1 MRTLKTPFSLL
12 RALALVLLALSLNA
26 CALLAP
32 RDPLNVQVAG
42 IQPLPG
48 EGLELRL
55 LVKLR
60 LQNPNDAAV
69 DYDGVA
75 LSLEV
80 NDRRLASGVS
90 DQQGAVPRYGET
102 LLSVPVTIS
111 ALSVARQALG
121 LAENADLDALP
132 YVLRGKLGGGV
143 FGTRRFVETGTIDLS
158 GAASPYRR
166 VP

>member
-1 MRTLKTPFSLL
+1 MPKPLL
-12 RALALVLLALSLNA
+12 SRLRLLALALLALSLSA
-26 CALLAP
+26 CALLP
-32 RDPLNVQVAG
+32 SHDPLEVQVAG

-60 LQNPNDAAV
+60 LQNPNNAAV

-75 LSLEV
+75 LSLSV

-90 DQQGAVPRYGET
+90 DQRGSVPRFGERVV
-102 LLSVPVTIS
+102 SVPVTIS

-121 LAENADLDALP
+121 LADGSRLDALP
-132 YVLRGKLGGGV
+132 YVLRGKLGGGL
-143 FGTRRFVETGTIDLS
+143 FGTRRFTDKGTLDLS
-158 GAASPYRR
+158 GVANPYR
-166 VP
+166 PLP

>member
-1 MRTLKTPFSLL
+1 MPKPLL
-12 RALALVLLALSLNA
+12 SRLRLLALALLALSLSA
-26 CALLAP
+26 CALLP
-32 RDPLNVQVAG
+32 SHDPLEVQVAG

-75 LSLEV
+75 LSLSV

-90 DQQGAVPRYGET
+90 DQRGSVPRFGERV
-102 LLSVPVTIS
+102 LSVPVTIS

-121 LAENADLDALP
+121 LADGSRLDALP
-132 YVLRGKLGGGV
+132 YVLRGKLGGGLL
-143 FGTRRFVETGTIDLS
+143 GTRRFTDKGTLDLS
-158 GAASPYRR
+158 GVANPYR
-166 VP
+166 PEP

>member
-1 MRTLKTPFSLL
+1 MPKTLLSRLHLL
-12 RALALVLLALSLNA
+12 VLALLALSLSA
-26 CALLAP
+26 CALLP
-32 RDPLNVQVAG
+32 SHDPLEVQVAG

-60 LQNPNDAAV
+60 LLNPNDAAV

-75 LSLEV
+75 LSLSV

-90 DQQGAVPRYGET
+90 DQRGSVPRFGERV
-102 LLSVPVTIS
+102 LSVPVTIS

-121 LAENADLDALP
+121 LADGSRLDALP
-132 YVLRGKLGGGV
+132 YVLRGKLGGGLL
-143 FGTRRFVETGTIDLS
+143 GTRRFTDKGTLDLS
-158 GAASPYRR
+158 GVANPYR
-166 VP
+166 PLP

>member
-1 MRTLKTPFSLL
+1 MPKTLLSRLHLL
-12 RALALVLLALSLNA
+12 VLALLALSLSA
-26 CALLAP
+26 CALLP
-32 RDPLNVQVAG
+32 SYDPLEVQVAG

-48 EGLELRL
+48 EGLELHL

-75 LSLEV
+75 LSLSV

-90 DQQGAVPRYGET
+90 DQRGSVPRFGERV
-102 LLSVPVTIS
+102 LSVPVTIS

-121 LAENADLDALP
+121 LADGSRLDALP
-132 YVLRGKLGGGV
+132 YVLRGKLGGGL
-143 FGTRRFVETGTIDLS
+143 FGTRRFTDKGTLDLS
-158 GAASPYRR
+158 GATNPYR
-166 VP
+166 PEP

>member
-1 MRTLKTPFSLL
+1 MPKTLLSRLHLL
-12 RALALVLLALSLNA
+12 VLALLALSLSA
-26 CALLAP
+26 CALLP
-32 RDPLNVQVAG
+32 SHDPLEVQVAG

-75 LSLEV
+75 LSLSV

-90 DQQGAVPRYGET
+90 DQRGSVPRFGERV
-102 LLSVPVTIS
+102 LSVPVTIS

-121 LAENADLDALP
+121 LADGSRLDALP
-132 YVLRGKLGGGV
+132 YVLRGKLGGGLL
-143 FGTRRFVETGTIDLS
+143 GTRRFTDKGTLDLS
-158 GAASPYRR
+158 GVTNPYR
-166 VP
+166 PEP

>member
-1 MRTLKTPFSLL
+1 MLTTLLSRLRLL
-12 RALALVLLALSLNA
+12 ALALLAVGLSA
-26 CALLAP
+26 CALLP
-32 RDPLNVQVAG
+32 GHDPLEVQVAG

-60 LQNPNDAAV
+60 LQNPNDAPI

-75 LSLEV
+75 LSLSV

-90 DQQGAVPRYGET
+90 DQRGSVPRFGERV
-102 LLSVPVTIS
+102 LSVPVTIS

-121 LAENADLDALP
+121 LADGSRLDALP
-132 YVLRGKLGGGV
+132 YVLRGKLGGGLL
-143 FGTRRFVETGTIDLS
+143 GTRRFSDKGTLDLS
-158 GAASPYRR
+158 GVTSPYRP

>member
-1 MRTLKTPFSLL
+1 MPKTLLSRLHLL
-12 RALALVLLALSLNA
+12 VLALLALSLSA
-26 CALLAP
+26 CALLP
-32 RDPLNVQVAG
+32 SHDPLEVQVAG

-75 LSLEV
+75 LSLSV

-90 DQQGAVPRYGET
+90 DQRGSVPRFGERV
-102 LLSVPVTIS
+102 LSVPVTIS

-121 LAENADLDALP
+121 LADGSRLDALP
-132 YVLRGKLGGGV
+132 YVLRGKLGGGLL
-143 FGTRRFVETGTIDLS
+143 GTRRFTDKGTLDLS
-158 GAASPYRR
+158 GVANPYR
-166 VP
+166 PEP

>member
-1 MRTLKTPFSLL
+1 MPKTLLSRLHLL
-12 RALALVLLALSLNA
+12 VLALLALSLSA
-26 CALLAP
+26 CALLP
-32 RDPLNVQVAG
+32 SHDPLEVQVAG

-60 LQNPNDAAV
+60 LLNPNDAAV

-75 LSLEV
+75 LSLSV

-90 DQQGAVPRYGET
+90 DQRGSVPRFGERV
-102 LLSVPVTIS
+102 LSVPVTIS

-121 LAENADLDALP
+121 LADGSRLDALP
-132 YVLRGKLGGGV
+132 YVLRGKLGGGLL
-143 FGTRRFVETGTIDLS
+143 GTRRFTDKGTLDLS
-158 GAASPYRR
+158 GVANPYR
-166 VP
+166 PEP

>member
-1 MRTLKTPFSLL
+1 MPKTLLSRLHLL
-12 RALALVLLALSLNA
+12 VLALLALSLSA
-26 CALLAP
+26 CALLP
-32 RDPLNVQVAG
+32 SHDPLEVQVAG

-75 LSLEV
+75 LSLSV
-80 NDRRLASGVS
+80 DDRRLASGVS
-90 DQQGAVPRYGET
+90 DQRGSVPRFGERV
-102 LLSVPVTIS
+102 LSVPVTIS

-121 LAENADLDALP
+121 LADGSRLDALP
-132 YVLRGKLGGGV
+132 YVLRGKLGGGLL
-143 FGTRRFVETGTIDLS
+143 GTRRFTDKGTLDLS
-158 GAASPYRR
+158 GVANPYR
-166 VP
+166 PEP